1 MKRLFAFLL
10 CFILALPA
18 LTGCGAAQGDAA
30 PQDNVPAEATPA
42 EITPTALPPTPAAT
56 AVPTLA
62 EGSHGA
68 DEAPFVRADSWFP
81 EDAAPETPRDP
92 ALGYITSY
100 ECAQAEDERIGCFYI
115 EPARLEA
122 IRALPQDEKRIFNLV
137 PLPGYAYDA
146 RYAHVLEALEANRS
160 AMSIYYKAMAGELPA
175 EDYDFDVDP
184 DDYPLAKLSWY
195 RDDFDKLPRE
205 WFELYE
211 KGQEVM
217 RLDSENTQKLASAL
231 TLEYDTAAAKEL
243 SKAGADVQVRKMT
256 EVYDGKENVSYIL
269 FITATPEELW
279 TLSETAD
286 GLYMLNLY
294 EDDLY
299 ALYDTPVWPEG

>member
-30 PQDNVPAEATPA
+30 PRDNVPAEATPA

-68 DEAPFVRADSWFP
+68 DEAPFVRAGSWFP

-100 ECAQAEDERIGCFYI
+100 ECAQSEDERIGCFYI

-175 EDYDFDVDP
+175 EDYSTLTPTIIRWRSLAGTGMISTSSRGSGSSCTKRDRRSCAWIP
-184 DDYPLAKLSWY
+184 RIRRSLQAPLRLNTTRRRQRRSA
-195 RDDFDKLPRE
+195 RP
-205 WFELYE
+205 
-211 KGQEVM
+211 GQTC
-217 RLDSENTQKLASAL
+217 RC
-231 TLEYDTAAAKEL
+231 
-243 SKAGADVQVRKMT
+243 
-256 EVYDGKENVSYIL
+256 GK
-269 FITATPEELW
+269 
-279 TLSETAD
+279 
-286 GLYMLNLY
+286 
-294 EDDLY
+294 
-299 ALYDTPVWPEG
+299 

>member
-18 LTGCGAAQGDAA
+18 LAGCGAAQGDAA

-68 DEAPFVRADSWFP
+68 DEAPFVRAGSWFP

-122 IRALPQDEKRIFNLV
+122 IRALPQDEKRIFNLF
-137 PLPGYAYDA
+137 PLPGYEYDA

-160 AMSIYYKAMAGELPA
+160 AMSIYYKAMAGELPV

-231 TLEYDTAAAKEL
+231 TLEYDMAAAKAL

-279 TLSETAD
+279 TLSETAG

>member
-1 MKRLFAFLL
+1 M
-10 CFILALPA
+10 
-18 LTGCGAAQGDAA
+18 
-30 PQDNVPAEATPA
+30 
-42 EITPTALPPTPAAT
+42 
-56 AVPTLA
+56 PTLA

-68 DEAPFVRADSWFP
+68 DEAPFVRAGSWFP

-100 ECAQAEDERIGCFYI
+100 ECAQSEDERIGCFYI

-211 KGQEVM
+211 KGQKVM

-231 TLEYDTAAAKEL
+231 TLEYDTAAAKAL

-279 TLSETAD
+279 TLSETAGG